1 MSEKCTFSA
10 ALAAC
15 HLANCCCQ
23 CRSLWPSSPKI
34 GKMMMQ
40 MAVVP
45 VGPSKVACAALR
57 QRCTARS
64 ALSAA
69 RPNRRQ
75 KPPRISSRWP
85 GCTDL
90 KTPRAA
96 DVKAGSDFNLERSSE
111 RSPATD
117 SSSLRGSGCSCA
129 RFVASGGSRSGGTT
143 QRCRSF
149 CQHCRVAASSINA
162 AEVTTVFLSP
172 GYSMSTSF
180 RPTPARKQRAVRG
193 LCRPSTSPY
202 RIPRQ
207 PSSC

>member
-10 ALAAC
+10 AFAAC
-15 HLANCCCQ
+15 HLANRCCQ
-23 CRSLWPSSPKI
+23 LRSLWPSNPKI

-45 VGPSKVACAALR
+45 VGPSKVACAAFR
-57 QRCTARS
+57 QRWTARS

-69 RPNRRQ
+69 RPKRRQ

-96 DVKAGSDFNLERSSE
+96 DVNAGRDFNLERSSE

-117 SSSLRGSGCSCA
+117 STDSFCRGSG
-129 RFVASGGSRSGGTT
+129 ASTSSTFSRSGGGTT

-149 CQHCRVAASSINA
+149 CQHCRVAASSISA
-162 AEVTTVFLSP
+162 SEVTVEDEAP

-193 LCRPSTSPY
+193 LCRPSTSP
-202 RIPRQ
+202 
-207 PSSC
+207 